1 MQCLCIVIL
10 AAELRVL
17 YKPEL
22 AEMVSKETMSGP
34 ISVQQTVDVL
44 SHSLEI
50 LECDVFGFLGVDQS
64 EVVILIKPI
73 TVQPSMLQVCYVVIN
88 ILLVN
93 FVCKN
98 HERIV
103 YCVEI

>member
-1 MQCLCIVIL
+1 MLEVYLKYKIFDS

-22 AEMVSKETMSGP
+22 AELVSKETLSGP
-34 ISVQQTVDVL
+34 VSVQQTVDVL
-44 SHSLEI
+44 SHLLEI

-73 TVQPSMLQVCYVVIN
+73 MPQPSMLQVPHTQL
-88 ILLVN
+88 ILTSLA
-93 FVCKN
+93 
-98 HERIV
+98 
-103 YCVEI
+103 